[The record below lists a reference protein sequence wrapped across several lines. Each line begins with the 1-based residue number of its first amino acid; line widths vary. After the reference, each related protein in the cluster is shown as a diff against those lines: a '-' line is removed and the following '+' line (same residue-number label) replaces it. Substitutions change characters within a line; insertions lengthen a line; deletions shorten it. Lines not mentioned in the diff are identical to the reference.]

1 MTQSPLLSVRGLCK
15 RYGAR
20 RGLLG
25 RGRPAVDAVVDV
37 DLDIPAG
44 TTLALVGESG
54 SGKST
59 TGLCVLRLIEP
70 DAGSIVFE
78 GRELGSMSQA
88 ALRPLRPRMQAI
100 FQDPWASL
108 NPRLTVRELVG
119 EALEVHGMAS
129 SAELG
134 DRVAAALDAVGLP
147 RDAMTR
153 RPAAFSGGQ
162 RQRIAIARALVL
174 EPRLLICDEPTSALD
189 LSVQA
194 QVLAL
199 LRRLQDE
206 RGLAYLFITHD
217 LGVVRQLA
225 QQVAVMDAGRIVE
238 NRKTRELFGAPEHPA
253 TRRLLGSLEPPAPT
267 RPPPPPSPHIIRAP
281 PPPSPHASSTALP
294 ATPRNPPTRPT

>member
-1 MTQSPLLSVRGLCK
+1 MSQAPLLSVRGLCK
-15 RYGAR
+15 RYGSR

-37 DLDIPAG
+37 DLDISAG

-78 GRELGSMSQA
+78 GRELATVSQA
-88 ALRPLRPRMQAI
+88 TLRPLRPRMQAI

-119 EALEVHGMAS
+119 EALEVHGLAS
-129 SAELG
+129 RAELS

-147 RDAMTR
+147 RDAMAR

-174 EPRLLICDEPTSALD
+174 EPRLLVCDEPTSALD

-199 LRRLQDE
+199 LRRLQHE

-225 QQVAVMDAGRIVE
+225 QRVAVMDAGRIVE
-238 NRKTRELFGAPEHPA
+238 NRETRELFGAPEHPA
-253 TRRLLGSLEPPAPT
+253 TRRLLESLERT
-267 RPPPPPSPHIIRAP
+267 GERP
-281 PPPSPHASSTALP
+281 
-294 ATPRNPPTRPT
+294 